1 MANLR
6 ALTMPKWGIEM
17 SEGMIAEW
25 MIEPGAAFAKG
36 EVLTLIETDKITNEV
51 EAEFEGSL
59 ARILVPAG
67 ETVPVGTLLAVLAS
81 GPIDASEIDQLIAQF
96 VPADTQMASAGGA
109 AMEIRPALQPVQ
121 TEVQAQAQPEAE
133 AEPEVRAPERA
144 VAIPS
149 DLAIS
154 PAARQ
159 YAQYA
164 CVSATNLSGRGRGGR
179 ITLQDVM
186 LTAHPRHFV
195 PATAPVSVEALGQS
209 LGHVYASPLAK
220 RLAVLHGIDLSG
232 VEGSGP
238 RGRICK
244 ADVLQKVAPTTV
256 APEPAAPPAIKVQAT
271 NPGTFLPDGPFE
283 AVPMSSM
290 RKAIARQLSISKQ
303 TIPHFYLRFAAQL
316 DAILH
321 LRQLA
326 KQATGS
332 APSVND
338 YLVRATAIA
347 LVEHPDI
354 NVQFTGEV
362 IRRFAQANISIAVE
376 TPKGLMTPVVRD
388 AQTKTVA
395 QISSEIRQLADRAR
409 SGKIQPDDMHGG
421 SFSISNLGMFGVES
435 FDAIINPPQG
445 AILAVGAGIRKPID
459 ANHAVAFAT
468 MASLSLSFD
477 HRVIDGAAGA
487 RFGQT
492 LKALIEDPARLTA

>member
-1 MANLR
+1 MGNLR

-81 GPIDASEIDQLIAQF
+81 GPVDDAEVDQLIAQF

-109 AMEIRPALQPVQ
+109 AIEIRPALQTVQ
-121 TEVQAQAQPEAE
+121 TEVQAPTQVQAE
-133 AEPEVRAPERA
+133 AQVRAPERA

-164 CVSATNLSGRGRGGR
+164 CVSARGLTGRGRGGR

-186 LTAHPRHFV
+186 LTAHPRRFV
-195 PATAPVSVEALGQS
+195 PAVGPVSVEALGHS

-232 VEGSGP
+232 VKGSGP

-244 ADVLQKVAPTTV
+244 ADVLQKVAPATV
-256 APEPAAPPAIKVQAT
+256 APEPAVPPAIKVQAT

-347 LVEHPDI
+347 LVEHPEI
-354 NVQFTGEV
+354 NLQFTGEV
-362 IRRFAQANISIAVE
+362 IRRFTQANISIAVE
-376 TPKGLMTPVVRD
+376 TPKGLVTPVLRD
-388 AQTKTVA
+388 AQAKTVA